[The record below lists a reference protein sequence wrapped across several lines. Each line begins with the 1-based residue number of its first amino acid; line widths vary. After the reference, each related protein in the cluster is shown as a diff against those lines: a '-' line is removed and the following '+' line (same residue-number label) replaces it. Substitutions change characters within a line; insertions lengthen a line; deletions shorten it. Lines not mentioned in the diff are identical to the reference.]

1 MHGKAEL
8 DPTRIAEVLA
18 AAHRD
23 LTAAQ
28 GGAVATYIPEL
39 ARVPPG
45 LLALAATTVT
55 GGTVAAGDAEVELTL
70 QSVSKPFVYAWALE
84 RLGAGKVHERVGVE
98 PAGDSFDSAITL
110 EQATRRPHN
119 PMINAGALAV
129 TGLLVEAGL
138 GIEDLLEA
146 LGRFAGRPL
155 QVDLPIY
162 LSESATAYRNRA
174 IAYLMR
180 HFGMLRAPV
189 EATLDLYFQ
198 QCAVLVTT
206 RDLAMM
212 AATLAAGGR
221 QPRTGEQVVSAENL
235 PKVLAVMA
243 TGGLYDESGRFAFE
257 VGLPAKSGVCGAIV
271 AAAPGELGVAAF
283 SPPLDRR
290 GNSVRGLEA
299 LTRISR
305 GLGLHVFAARPAVE
319 PLPAALLEE
328 ALAEAFAAAKKAEGG
343 EKAGYARQLKEA
355 DSEALALA
363 IATVDG
369 GELVAGD
376 RALGFSL
383 QAVANPFTYAA
394 VVDAIG
400 SAAVHAKVGVE
411 PSGNAFHAIVLD
423 AEKQR
428 PQNPLTNAG
437 AIAVC
442 SLAPGKSATERLLY
456 LLEKFAAAAGRPR
469 LKVDAAMLQAEKQAG
484 DRNRAIACLLKNF
497 GVVEDE
503 EAALDLYFQ
512 QCSIGADIATLA
524 RMGATLAKAGES
536 PWDGQRVFA
545 AATVRDTLSLM
556 STCGLHDESGRFAF
570 EVGLPAKSGI
580 SGALLAILPGQLA
593 IAAFSPPVN
602 GCGTSVRGLAAMTH
616 LAASLRK
623 LGSR

>member
-1 MHGKAEL
+1 MDKL
-8 DPTRIAEVLA
+8 S
-18 AAHRD
+18 
-23 LTAAQ
+23 TAALLADVYREVVPTS
-28 GGAVATYIPEL
+28 GGAVASYIPEL
-39 ARVPPG
+39 ARVPPS
-45 LLALAATTVT
+45 LFALAATS
-55 GGTVAAGDAEVELTL
+55 AAGESWAVGDADVELTL

-84 RLGAGKVHERVGVE
+84 LFGAERVHRRVGVE

-129 TGLLVEAGL
+129 TGLLAEEGL
-138 GIEDLLEA
+138 GIEDLLAA

-155 QVDLPIY
+155 QVDLPVY
-162 LSESATAYRNRA
+162 LSETASGYRNRA

-189 EATLDLYFQ
+189 ETALDLYFQ
-198 QCAVLVTT
+198 QCAVAVTP
-206 RDLAMM
+206 RDLSAM
-212 AATLAAGGR
+212 AATLAAAGR
-221 QPRTGEQVVSAENL
+221 QPSSGEQVVSAANL
-235 PKVLAVMA
+235 PKVLAVMSTA
-243 TGGLYDESGRFAFE
+243 GLYDESGRFAFE
-257 VGLPAKSGVCGAIV
+257 VGLPAKSGVSGAIV
-271 AAAPGELGVAAF
+271 AVAPGELGLAAF

-299 LTRISR
+299 LQRISR
-305 GLGLHVFAARPAVE
+305 GLGLHVYAGRRRGSGPSPELLAEAV
-319 PLPAALLEE
+319 EE
-328 ALAEAFAAAKKAEGG
+328 ALAAARQVEGG
-343 EKAGYARQLKEA
+343 QKASYAKMLETA
-355 DSEALALA
+355 DAELLALA
-363 IATVDG
+363 VATADG
-369 GELVAGD
+369 GEIVAGD
-376 RALGFSL
+376 GGHVFSL
-383 QAVANPFTYAA
+383 QAAANPFTYAA
-394 VVDAIG
+394 VVEAVG

-423 AEKQR
+423 AETQR

-442 SLAPGKSATERLLY
+442 SLAPGDSATARLLY
-456 LLEKFAAAAGRPR
+456 LLETLAAASGRGK
-469 LKVDAAMLQAEKQAG
+469 LKVDAAMLQAEKKAG

-512 QCSIGADIATLA
+512 QCSIGADVATLA
-524 RMGATLAKAGES
+524 RLGATLAHGGES
-536 PWDGQRVFA
+536 PWNGRRIYA

-580 SGALLAILPGQLA
+580 SGALLAVLPGRLA

-602 GCGTSVRGLAAMTH
+602 SCGTSVRGLAAIQH
-616 LAASLRK
+616 LAASLRR
-623 LGSR
+623 LGAG

>member
-1 MHGKAEL
+1 MENEAVATLLAQVHGELAEL
-8 DPTRIAEVLA
+8 E
-18 AAHRD
+18 
-23 LTAAQ
+23 

-39 ARVPPG
+39 ARVSPR
-45 LLALAATTVT
+45 LWALAATTIAGET
-55 GGTVAAGDAEVELTL
+55 TATGDADAELTL

-84 RLGAGKVHERVGVE
+84 LLGAERVHERVGVE

-129 TGLLVEAGL
+129 TGLLVEQGL
-138 GIEDLLEA
+138 GIDDLLQA

-155 QVDLPIY
+155 QVDFPIY

-189 EATLDLYFQ
+189 EGTLDLYFQ
-198 QCAVLVTT
+198 QCAVLVTP
-206 RDLAMM
+206 RDLATM
-212 AATLAAGGR
+212 AATLANGGR
-221 QPRTGEQVVSAENL
+221 QPKTGEQVVSAENL

-271 AAAPGELGVAAF
+271 AVAPGQLGLAAF
-283 SPPLDRR
+283 SPPLDSR

-305 GLGLHVFAARPAVE
+305 GMGLHVFAARKTAEPPAE
-319 PLPAALLEE
+319 ALLREAVAE
-328 ALAEAFAAAKKAEGG
+328 ALIEARKAEGG
-343 EKAGYARQLKEA
+343 HKAGYAKKLA
-355 DSEALALA
+355 DADAGALALA
-363 IATVDG
+363 VATAEG
-369 GELVAGD
+369 FEIVAGD
-376 RALGFSL
+376 AGASFTL
-383 QAVANPFTYAA
+383 QAAANPFTYAA
-394 VVDAIG
+394 VVDAVG
-400 SAAVHAKVGVE
+400 GEAVHVKVGVE

-442 SLAPGKSATERLLY
+442 SLAPGKGATERLLF
-456 LLEKFAAAAGRPR
+456 LLDRFAAAAGRSR
-469 LKVDAAMLQAEKQAG
+469 LKIDAAMLQAEKLAG
-484 DRNRAIACLLKNF
+484 DRNRAIASLLKNF

-512 QCSIGADIATLA
+512 QCSVEVDIATLA
-524 RMGATLAKAGES
+524 RMGATLASGGES
-536 PWDGQRVFA
+536 PWDGKRVFA
-545 AATVRDTLSLM
+545 AETVRDTLSLM

-580 SGALLAILPGQLA
+580 SGALLAVLPGSLA

-602 GCGTSVRGLAAMTH
+602 GCGTSVRGLAAIKH
-616 LAASLRK
+616 LAASLRRMGAK
-623 LGSR
+623 

>member
-1 MHGKAEL
+1 MDNTAVAALLAQVHQELAE
-8 DPTRIAEVLA
+8 
-18 AAHRD
+18 
-23 LTAAQ
+23 Q
-28 GGAVATYIPEL
+28 GGGAVATYIPEL
-39 ARVPPG
+39 ARVSPR
-45 LLALAATTVT
+45 LWALAATSVAGETT
-55 GGTVAAGDAEVELTL
+55 AAGDADAELTL

-84 RLGAGKVHERVGVE
+84 LLGAERVHERVGVE

-129 TGLLVEAGL
+129 TGLLAEQGL
-138 GIEDLLEA
+138 GIDDLLQA

-162 LSESATAYRNRA
+162 LSESATAHRNRA

-198 QCAVLVTT
+198 QCAVLVSP
-206 RDLAMM
+206 RDLSAM

-221 QPRTGEQVVSAENL
+221 QPKTGEQVVSAENL

-271 AAAPGELGVAAF
+271 AVAPGQLGLAAF

-305 GLGLHVFAARPAVE
+305 GLGLHVFAARKTAE
-319 PLPAALLEE
+319 PPNQDWLNEAAAE
-328 ALAEAFAAAKKAEGG
+328 ALVEARKAEGG
-343 EKAGYARQLKEA
+343 QKAGYAKKLTEA
-355 DSEALALA
+355 DPDALALA
-363 IATVDG
+363 ITTAEG
-369 GELVAGD
+369 AEIAAGD
-376 RALGFSL
+376 TAASFTL
-383 QAVANPFTYAA
+383 QAAANPFTYAA
-394 VVDAIG
+394 VVEAVG
-400 SAAVHAKVGVE
+400 SEAVHAKVGVE

-437 AIAVC
+437 AITVC
-442 SLAPGKSATERLLY
+442 SLAPGKGATERLLF
-456 LLEKFAAAAGRPR
+456 LLERFAAAAGRNR
-469 LKVDAAMLQAEKQAG
+469 LKIDAAMLQAEKQAG

-497 GVVEDE
+497 GVVDDE

-512 QCSIGADIATLA
+512 QCSIEVDIATLA
-524 RMGATLAKAGES
+524 RMGATLASGGES
-536 PWDGQRVFA
+536 PWNGKRVFA

-580 SGALLAILPGQLA
+580 SGALLAVLPGSLA

-602 GCGTSVRGLAAMTH
+602 GCGTSVKGLAAIKH
-616 LAASLRK
+616 LAASLRRMGAK
-623 LGSR
+623 

>member
-1 MHGKAEL
+1 MDTA
-8 DPTRIAEVLA
+8 RIASLLAEV
-18 AAHRD
+18 HREVEGFS
-23 LTAAQ
+23 A
-28 GGAVATYIPEL
+28 GAVAAYIPEL

-45 LLALAATTVT
+45 LFALAATTPT
-55 GGTVAAGDAEVELTL
+55 GETAAVGDADFELTL

-84 RLGAGKVHERVGVE
+84 LFGAERVHRRVGVE
-98 PAGDSFDSAITL
+98 PAGDSFDSVITL

-129 TGLLVEAGL
+129 TGLLAEEGL
-138 GIEDLLEA
+138 GIEDLLAA

-155 QVDLPIY
+155 QVDLPVY
-162 LSESATAYRNRA
+162 LSESATGHRNRA

-180 HFGMLRAPV
+180 HFGMLRVPV
-189 EATLDLYFQ
+189 ETALDLYFQ
-198 QCAVLVTT
+198 QCAVLVTA
-206 RDLAMM
+206 RDLAAM
-212 AATLAAGGR
+212 AATLAGGGR
-221 QPRTGEQVVSAENL
+221 QPRTGEPVVSAENL

-271 AAAPGELGVAAF
+271 AAAPGRLGLAAF

-305 GLGLHVFAARPAVE
+305 GLGLHVFATGRKNE
-319 PLPAALLEE
+319 PPPRERLEE
-328 ALAEAFAAAKKAEGG
+328 AVAEALAAARQAHGG
-343 EKAGYARQLKEA
+343 EKAGYAKPLKAA
-355 DSEALALA
+355 DENALALA
-363 IATVDG
+363 IATAE
-369 GELVAGD
+369 GEEIAAGD
-376 RALGFSL
+376 RALAFSL

-394 VVDAIG
+394 VAEAIG
-400 SAAVHAKVGVE
+400 SQAVHAKVGVE

-423 AEKQR
+423 PETQR

-442 SLAPGKSATERLLY
+442 SLAPGATATARLLF
-456 LLEKFAAAAGRPR
+456 LLEKFAAAAGKTR

-497 GVVEDE
+497 GVVDDE

-524 RMGATLAKAGES
+524 RMGATLAGGGES
-536 PWDGQRVFA
+536 PWSGKRLFSP
-545 AATVRDTLSLM
+545 ATVRDTLSLM

-580 SGALLAILPGQLA
+580 SGALLAILPGRLA

-602 GCGTSVRGLAAMTH
+602 SCGTSVRGLAAIRH
-616 LAASLRK
+616 LAATHRK
-623 LGSR
+623 MGA